1 MRKVSILIGICL
13 LVGVALT
20 LWAQAVEEQLS
31 PVMKQVAPTAA
42 SLRMNLTAKDASA
55 AANDA
60 QKLGELFT
68 QAQGIF
74 KAAKVG
80 DAAKVAKGNAAEA
93 QETLAAIKA
102 GDWDAATAKAG
113 AIQKTCK
120 GCHDVHREEVSPG
133 SKTYKFK
140 P

>member
-13 LVGVALT
+13 LAGVALT

-42 SLRMNLTAKDASA
+42 SLRMNLTAKDAKA
-55 AANDA
+55 AEGDA

-74 KAAKVG
+74 KASKVG
-80 DAAKVAKGNAAEA
+80 DAAKIAKGNAADA
-93 QETLAAIKA
+93 QDVLAAIKA
-102 GDWDAATAKAG
+102 GDWDTATAKAG
-113 AIQKTCK
+113 GIQKTCK

-140 P
+140 

>member
-1 MRKVSILIGICL
+1 LLI
-13 LVGVALT
+13 GVALT

-42 SLRMNLTAKDASA
+42 SLRMNLTAKDANA
-55 AANDA
+55 AATDA
-60 QKLGELFT
+60 QKLGDLFT

-80 DAAKVAKGNAAEA
+80 DAAKTAKGNAADA
-93 QETLAAIKA
+93 QDTLAAIKA
-102 GDWDAATAKAG
+102 GDWDTATAKAG

-120 GCHDVHREEVSPG
+120 ACHDVHREEISPG
-133 SKTYKFK
+133 SKTYRFK
-140 P
+140 